1 MVKLGFY
8 VVRKHGKRGVGEYEG
23 VCLRFPK
30 EHHSFLRFLKRCQL
44 EVKATQE
51 GNTIHKKIIKYEGLE
66 ETTMQ
71 VLPSGLTLRKQ
82 IL

>member
-30 EHHSFLRFLKRCQL
+30 EHHSLLRFLKHRQL
-44 EVKATQE
+44 EVKATRE
-51 GNTIHKKIIKYEGLE
+51 GNTIHIILKEK
-66 ETTMQ
+66 ETKNNTP
-71 VLPSGLTLRKQ
+71 LKLRF
-82 IL
+82 